1 MKMNADTTP
10 CHKLAPCY
18 TDTLLPCLHAAEE
31 KPLPQSVPGTEN
43 ESESFHL
50 HNTTK
55 LGCLH
60 PHLDEHFFFLALRK
74 KFIELG
80 GNSEEVQSQRQAT
93 NALASHPEIISL
105 VSLWVDASA
114 LYKSA

>member
-1 MKMNADTTP
+1 
-10 CHKLAPCY
+10 
-18 TDTLLPCLHAAEE
+18 
-31 KPLPQSVPGTEN
+31 
-43 ESESFHL
+43 
-50 HNTTK
+50 
-55 LGCLH
+55 
-60 PHLDEHFFFLALRK
+60 LDEHFFFLALRK